1 MLACNVLLP
10 GGINGDC
17 TIPLSEVKNII
28 ICDKDVKFS
37 NAEKDVIANWKLKIQ
52 QSLTIYAVAGLD
64 SYNNTTDAPNIVTG
78 SVSKTKK
85 VTNRP
90 VPSFEFM
97 LESNFCDFKEVLR
110 TLKGGVYGVFYE
122 LHGGII
128 LGTQDV
134 SGAEIGY
141 FKPFKVRIDAVS
153 KLLAEVDAGNSAF
166 MVYVNHLNYAQVEN
180 QFYLEPAWDTA
191 ELAEAMPIGLNLYA
205 TGIITAATAVQEF
218 KVAVRCGENK
228 TGLVVGDLEFSTT
241 MSNVLTPNAGTFAE
255 LGGGV
260 YTVVVE
266 KATSSLI
273 VSGDIVY
280 MRVKVLSNSN
290 VTHLSNWMRIEGIT
304 P

>member
-28 ICDKDVKFS
+28 ICDKDVKFT
-37 NAEKDVIANWKLKIQ
+37 NAEKDVITNWKTKIQ
-52 QSLTIYAVAGLD
+52 QSLTIYAVSGLD

-78 SVSKTKK
+78 TVSKTKK

-90 VPSFEFM
+90 VPSFEFF

-110 TLKGGVYGVFYE
+110 TLKGGVYGIFYE
-122 LHGGII
+122 LHGGVI
-128 LGTQDV
+128 LGAQDV

-141 FKPFKVRIDAVS
+141 FKPFKCRVDAVS
-153 KLLAEVDAGNSAF
+153 KLLAEVDSTNAF
-166 MVYVNHLNYAQVEN
+166 AVYVNHLNYAQVEN

-191 ELAEAMPIGLNLYA
+191 ELAEAMPVGLNIYA
-205 TGIITAATAVQEF
+205 TGIITAATATQAY
-218 KVAVRCGENK
+218 KVSVRCGDNK

-255 LGGGV
+255 TGGGT
-260 YTVVVE
+260 YTTVIE

-273 VSGDIVY
+273 TSGDIVY
-280 MRVKVLSNSN
+280 MRVKVISGSD
-290 VTHLSNWMRIEGIT
+290 VTHLSNWLRIEGIT

>member
-17 TIPLSEVKNII
+17 TIPLAELKSII

-37 NAEKDVIANWKLKIQ
+37 NTEKDVIANWKTKIQ
-52 QSLTIYAVAGLD
+52 QNLNIYAVAMLD

-78 SVSKTKK
+78 TVSKTKK
-85 VTNRP
+85 ITNRP
-90 VPSFEFM
+90 VPSFELF

-110 TLKGGVYGVFYE
+110 TLKGGIYGVFYE
-122 LHGGII
+122 LHGGLI
-128 LGTQDV
+128 LGAQDV

-141 FKPFKVRIDAVS
+141 FKPFKVRLDAVS
-153 KLLAEVDAGNSAF
+153 KLLAEVDSTNSF
-166 MVYVNHLNYAQVEN
+166 PVYVNHLNYSQVEN
-180 QFYLEPAWDTA
+180 QFLLEPSWDTA
-191 ELAEAMPIGLNLYA
+191 ELAEAMPVGLNLYA
-205 TGIITAATAVQEF
+205 TGIITAATAVQEY
-218 KVAVRCGENK
+218 KVTVRCGENK

-260 YTVVVE
+260 YTTVIE

-280 MRVKVLSNSN
+280 MRIKVLSGQT
-290 VTHLSNWMRIEGIT
+290 VTHVSNWLRIEGIT